1 MGNTLTVSWR
11 RISRS
16 PMHGRHPSGA
26 AAGQAPTM
34 AACLFSP
41 DRRRRSPL
49 FRQSRE
55 RWGRGEERTT
65 AVERLGLGGS
75 FEKMHGWSL
84 SRVGPRVDV
93 AAVKAPRELV
103 SGGQTKLG
111 PRVNNLERIRT
122 QMCILKELGP
132 SRHFWERIRTALAFY
147 SIPPVV

>member
-1 MGNTLTVSWR
+1 MGTTLTVSWR

-75 FEKMHGWSL
+75 FAKTHCWSL
-84 SRVGPRVDV
+84 PRVGPRVNMV
-93 AAVKAPRELV
+93 AVKAPHEQV

-111 PRVNNLERIRT
+111 PCVNNLERIRT

-132 SRHFWERIRTALAFY
+132 NQHFWERIRTVLAFY
-147 SIPPVV
+147 S

>member
-55 RWGRGEERTT
+55 RWGRGEEKDYGC
-65 AVERLGLGGS
+65 E
-75 FEKMHGWSL
+75 EI
-84 SRVGPRVDV
+84 RVGG
-93 AAVKAPRELV
+93 L
-103 SGGQTKLG
+103 
-111 PRVNNLERIRT
+111 
-122 QMCILKELGP
+122 
-132 SRHFWERIRTALAFY
+132 F
-147 SIPPVV
+147 